1 MSDNDQNI
9 NVVVPGDKEE
19 LFGTV
24 ENVVEEKKDMID
36 FSLVE
41 DEKAAHHI
49 DHTLEEIIE
58 DSVALE
64 SYITLLRSAGHDG
77 VSKQTAKAIAIGV
90 ARIDRRFGIK
100 SPLVCSLEDEASESK
115 SIGHDQQKSGVNEEG
130 LVGRAKELWAKF
142 VEFLRKALANIK
154 SRLTKIKEKFTGMGP
169 KIEKFRAGFKDWSPN
184 DAGGGKKIS
193 IPALEAQYLFKDGN
207 DVNLAEVV
215 ALMDWCN
222 AEIPTFVK
230 KTMAKIKSLTGKEP
244 AEQIRAIAH
253 LEGMPAP
260 RVIPVTLQMDIG
272 ADEITISPNG
282 DEQDVTIPVRSKSQ
296 VSKALDGCGN
306 INDAARRTT
315 DEEVDIFSE
324 ALEAQFSVVGS
335 GEASQAV
342 KAAMSTLQGLL
353 LSKSVIMS
361 YCLHVGQCSLNRIG
375 REQNA

>member
-154 SRLTKIKEKFTGMGP
+154 SRLVKIKEKFTGMGP
-169 KIEKFRAGFKDWSPN
+169 KIEKYREGFKNWSPN
-184 DAGGGKKIS
+184 DTAGGKKITIS
-193 IPALEAQYLFKDGN
+193 GPEAQYLFKDGKEI
-207 DVNLAEVV
+207 NLAEVI

-222 AEIPTFVK
+222 SEVPAFVK
-230 KTMAKIKSLTGKEP
+230 KTATKIKSLSGNES
-244 AEQIRAIAH
+244 AEAIRAIVH
-253 LEGMPAP
+253 LDGMPAP
-260 RVIPVTLQMDIG
+260 RVIPVTLQLDIS
-272 ADEITISPNG
+272 ADEVTVAPNG
-282 DEQDVTIPVRSKSQ
+282 DETDITIPVRSKSQ
-296 VSKALDGCGN
+296 VSKALDLCRE
-306 INDAARRTT
+306 INNAASRTSV
-315 DEEVDIFSE
+315 DEVDLFSE
-324 ALEAQFSVVGS
+324 VLSSQFNVVGS

-342 KAAMSTLQGLL
+342 KAAMSTLQSLL
-353 LSKSVIMS
+353 LSKSTIMS
-361 YCLHVGQCSLNRIG
+361 FCLHIGLCSLHRIG
-375 REQNA
+375 LEQDA

>member
-1 MSDNDQNI
+1 MSDTDQNI

-24 ENVVEEKKDMID
+24 EVVVDEKKDMID
-36 FSLVE
+36 FALVE
-41 DEKAAHHI
+41 NDKAQQHI
-49 DHTLEEIIE
+49 DHNLEEVIE

-64 SYITLLRSAGHDG
+64 SYITLLRSAGYDG
-77 VSKQTAKAIAIGV
+77 VSKQTAKAISIGV
-90 ARIDRRFGIK
+90 ARIDRRFGTK
-100 SPLVCSLEDEASESK
+100 SPLGVSLEDEASETK
-115 SIGHDQQKSGVNEEG
+115 SLGHDQEKSGINEEG

-142 VEFLRKALANIK
+142 IELLRKALANIK
-154 SRLTKIKEKFTGMGP
+154 SRLVKIKEKFTGLGP
-169 KIEKFRAGFKDWSPN
+169 KIEKFREEFKNWSPN
-184 DAGGGKKIS
+184 DAGGGKKIT
-193 IPALEAQYLFKDGN
+193 IPGQEAQYLFKGGKE
-207 DVNLAEVV
+207 VNLADVV

-222 AEIPTFVK
+222 AEIPAFVK
-230 KTMAKIKSLTGKEP
+230 KTMAKIKSLTGKES
-244 AEQIRAIAH
+244 AEEIRAIAH
-253 LEGMPAP
+253 LDGMPAP
-260 RVIPVTLQMDIG
+260 RVIPITLQMDIS

-282 DEQDVTIPVRSKSQ
+282 DEEDATIPVRSRSQ
-296 VSKALDGCGN
+296 VSKALDGCGH

-315 DEEVDIFSE
+315 GEEVDIFSE

-342 KAAMSTLQGLL
+342 KAAMSRLQSLL